1 MCNKKPIQACSCCP
15 KAFCPDHVVCEA
27 VNAEHPIS
35 HSGGCQMFIC
45 NFCQLNPNRVNASYL
60 HIGCLSQGCFPQ
72 QLFTASGLWLSMYLK
87 GRGPPLTAHE
97 FSARC
102 FKRDLADFEQK
113 VRVHEAACNICLA
126 KRATIEF
133 CRESRVVC
141 AGSRLAETLGPCTG
155 WNLARL
161 SAAETAWFFQACIH
175 WNSQCTSCQE
185 SLPWLSQ
192 SLSHSQ

>member
-15 KAFCPDHVVCEA
+15 KAFCPDHVVSETA
-27 VNAEHPIS
+27 NAEHPIS
-35 HSGGCQMFIC
+35 HSGGCQVFIC

-60 HIGCLSQGCFPQ
+60 HVGWLSQGCFPQ
-72 QLFTASGLWLSMYLK
+72 ELFTASGLWLSMYLK
-87 GRGPPLTAHE
+87 GKGPPLTAHE

-141 AGSRLAETLGPCTG
+141 AGSRLAETLVPCTG
-155 WNLARL
+155 
-161 SAAETAWFFQACIH
+161 
-175 WNSQCTSCQE
+175 
-185 SLPWLSQ
+185 
-192 SLSHSQ
+192 